1 MTTDARYT
9 ERPLFDRDFLA
20 RCERLAGES
29 RRKFG
34 GRVLG
39 YHGARQ
45 LAGGTE
51 VTGYCDYAAGDDPRY
66 VDWNRCARHDELV
79 SKQFQ
84 GDEDLQMWLLVDCS
98 ASMAL
103 GGKFD
108 YARRLAG
115 ALAYVGLA
123 NLSRVGAAAFS
134 AGLTAT
140 LPPQR
145 GKRSVRALLAAIES
159 MSLQGEDTDLDRTAR
174 QLIGR
179 QPRPALVIVLSDFYD
194 PRGVGRGLDVWH
206 SRGHHVHLVQIFDPS
221 ELKMNDLGD
230 VELSH
235 LEPAS
240 DQHVVLDRKKRQ
252 RYRELMDEFR
262 RTVRRCCRERHF
274 GCTQITTERPF
285 DRQLL
290 GMMHAASLD
299 QSTPA

>member
-1 MTTDARYT
+1 VSTNPHRS
-9 ERPLFDRDFLA
+9 ENPLFDRDFLA
-20 RCERLAGES
+20 RCGRLASES
-29 RRKFG
+29 RRRFD

-39 YHGARQ
+39 YRGARQ

-79 SKQFQ
+79 SKQFH
-84 GDEDLQMWLLVDCS
+84 GDEDLQMWLLIDCS
-98 ASMAL
+98 GSMAL

-108 YARRLAG
+108 YARQLAG
-115 ALAYVGLA
+115 ALGYVGLA
-123 NLSRVGAAAFS
+123 NLGSVGVAAFS
-134 AGLTAT
+134 VGLIVT

-145 GKRSVRALLAAIES
+145 GKRSVRALLGAIES
-159 MSLQGEDTDLDRTAR
+159 MSLQGADTDLDRTAR
-174 QLIGR
+174 QFIGR
-179 QPRPALVIVLSDFYD
+179 QPRPALVIVLSDLYD

-221 ELKMNDLGD
+221 ETEMNHLGD

-240 DQHVVLDRKKRQ
+240 DQHVVLDRKKRE

-262 RTVRRCCRERHF
+262 RTVRRCCQERHF

-290 GMMHAASLD
+290 RMMHAAAMAE
-299 QSTPA
+299 PG

>member
-1 MTTDARYT
+1 MTTNPRHPDK
-9 ERPLFDRDFLA
+9 PLFDRDFLA

-29 RRKFG
+29 RRRFG

-39 YHGARQ
+39 YRGGRQ

-51 VTGYCDYAAGDDPRY
+51 VTGYCDYAAGDDLRY
-66 VDWNRCARHDELV
+66 VDWNRCARHDELL

-98 ASMAL
+98 PSMAL

-108 YARRLAG
+108 YARQMAG

-123 NLSRVGAAAFS
+123 NLSSVGVAAFS
-134 AGLTAT
+134 AGLMTAI
-140 LPPQR
+140 PPRR
-145 GKRSVRALLAAIES
+145 GKRSAKMLLGAMES

-174 QLIGR
+174 QLMSR
-179 QPRPALVIVLSDFYD
+179 QPRPALVIVLSDLYD
-194 PRGVGRGLDVWH
+194 PRGVQRGLDVLR
-206 SRGHHVHLVQIFDPS
+206 SRDHHVHLIQILDPS
-221 ELKMNDLGD
+221 ETEMNDLGD

-235 LEPAS
+235 LEPALG
-240 DQHVVLDRKKRQ
+240 QHVVLDRKRRA
-252 RYRELMDEFR
+252 RYRELMEEFH

-290 GMMHAASLD
+290 RMMHAAALA
-299 QSTPA
+299 QGTFA